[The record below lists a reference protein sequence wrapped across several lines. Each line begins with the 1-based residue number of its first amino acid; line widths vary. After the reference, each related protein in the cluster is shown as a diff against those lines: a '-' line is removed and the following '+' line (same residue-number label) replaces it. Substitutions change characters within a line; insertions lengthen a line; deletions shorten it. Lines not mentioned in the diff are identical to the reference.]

1 MTRRDERHC
10 TAAIPISKDQV
21 LMITVDT
28 VSIEVEMEAPPSSPP
43 NGKAP
48 VDGSDPADRP
58 EIGFRLRKN

>member
-10 TAAIPISKDQV
+10 TAAIPISKNQV

-28 VSIEVEMEAPPSSPP
+28 VSIEVEMEAPPSSQ

-48 VDGSDPADRP
+48 VDGSDPAARS
-58 EIGFRLRKN
+58 EIGFRRGKN